1 MGMDCI
7 VAIAVS
13 YSYRATRR
21 QRLRGTAMTTM
32 RAMVVQEQGGDFV
45 LEEREVPE
53 PGPGHAL
60 VKVHACGVC
69 HSDVFAKEGGYPG
82 VSYPVIPGHE
92 IAGEIAA
99 LGDGVH
105 GWEVGQRVG
114 VGWFGGNCGWC
125 EPCRRG
131 QLIDCENMG
140 IPGVTFDGGYAEY
153 VVVRSSALAAMPDEL
168 SPEDAGPLLC
178 AGITTFNALRNSQ
191 TTAGDRVAVLGIGG
205 LGHLAVQFSVR
216 LGYET
221 IAVARGSDKAEL
233 AAKLG
238 AHHYVDSTD
247 GDPAEKLQA
256 LGGVDLIL
264 ATATSAEAMGALF
277 GGLRPGGK
285 LLIVGASM
293 DPLPV
298 PLAALIGGDKM
309 IEGHASGTS
318 IDSEDTLRF
327 SVLADVRPMTETV
340 PLEEANAA
348 YDKMMSGDAR
358 FRMVLQ
364 VVK

>member
-1 MGMDCI
+1 
-7 VAIAVS
+7 
-13 YSYRATRR
+13 
-21 QRLRGTAMTTM
+21 MTTM

-92 IAGEIAA
+92 IAGEVAA